1 MSEYIDRDAA
11 IRALCECCLANGKCG
26 HTCKEITNIESIPAA
41 DVRPVVT
48 CGNCVYA
55 YPYGLEIK
63 CTKHSG
69 RAERFGEDASYS
81 EFHDLSWFCADAQER
96 RKNEKD

>member
-1 MSEYIDRDAA
+1 MSEYIDRELVLQTLDWHEHEMT
-11 IRALCECCLANGKCG
+11 ECDYVFPPL
-26 HTCKEITNIESIPAA
+26 IEDIKNIPAA

-48 CGNCVYA
+48 CEKCIYA

-81 EFHDLSWFCADAQER
+81 EFHDLNWFCADAQER
-96 RKNEKD
+96 